1 MSCTQVHDDP
11 NYLSRLLAM
20 CQEQLTI
27 IKGQMSTM
35 THGHKR
41 RPASYS
47 KYEERRR
54 SSVLDTMD
62 PNRKRKPFHHSNMPS
77 SITDSGKVENIAD
90 SETVANYSRL
100 KYYSRLMPPA
110 DDRLRVPDHVLPFYM
125 FSLTSPFGIKKDEQG
140 KQGSI
145 VTIFSIWNTMMG
157 TSLLSMPWA
166 IQQSGFACG
175 VVLLIVMAGL
185 ALYTCYRV
193 IEAVRSLEQ
202 SNPGQIM
209 EFSDACR
216 QYLGR
221 WGLYGSVV
229 FSLSALI
236 GAMIVYWVLMTNFL
250 YSSVYFIYGDATKSL
265 PKDADIIGSHC
276 PIICHKDN
284 GNTSNSTDEPATMFD
299 KVWSETDTV
308 PLYLLII
315 IFPLINFKSPTF
327 FTKFNALGTMS
338 VLFLFVFVIV
348 KAACWGI
355 HFNTVDYDVK
365 LFQIQF
371 PALTGILSLGY
382 FIHNC
387 VSSIMRNQRHPE
399 NNKRDLTIAYI
410 LVAVTYTFVGVVFY
424 ITFPSSKNCIED
436 NLLKNFPHD
445 DVLSFAARLFLLFQ
459 MVSLF
464 PLLMYIMRVQV
475 MHQFFGE
482 IYPSFKHVVVLN
494 AILVSIAI
502 AFAVFF
508 PSIGTIIR
516 FSGSFCGLAYV
527 FTLPSLVYLLRLKE
541 KNALKSYI
549 IGVHAVVMAIGLA
562 NFIAQFLL
570 L

>member
-1 MSCTQVHDDP
+1 MSLDSRIKSGKIMINSDEEDIKPLVNGSVDGDG
-11 NYLSRLLAM
+11 LS
-20 CQEQLTI
+20 Q
-27 IKGQMSTM
+27 GSS
-35 THGHKR
+35 
-41 RPASYS
+41 SYS
-47 KYEERRR
+47 KFEERRR
-54 SSVLDTMD
+54 SSMLDSLD
-62 PNRKRKPFHHSNMPS
+62 PNRKRKPFHHSNMPAAL
-77 SITDSGKVENIAD
+77 TESGKVENMAD
-90 SETVANYSRL
+90 PETVANYSRI

-110 DDRLRVPDHVLPFYM
+110 DERLRIPDHVLPFYM
-125 FSLTSPFGIKKDEQG
+125 FSLTSPFGIKKDEQA

-166 IQQSGFACG
+166 IQQAGFACG
-175 VVLLIVMAGL
+175 IALLVVMAGL

-193 IEAVRSLEQ
+193 IEAVQSLEQ
-202 SNPGQIM
+202 LRPGKIL

-236 GAMIVYWVLMTNFL
+236 GAMVVYWVLMTNFL
-250 YSSVYFIYGDATKSL
+250 YSSVLFIY
-265 PKDADIIGSHC
+265 
-276 PIICHKDN
+276 
-284 GNTSNSTDEPATMFD
+284 
-299 KVWSETDTV
+299 
-308 PLYLLII
+308 
-315 IFPLINFKSPTF
+315 
-327 FTKFNALGTMS
+327 GTMS
-338 VLFLFVFVIV
+338 VVFVFVFVIV
-348 KAACWGI
+348 KAACWGV
-355 HFNTVDYDVK
+355 HFGEEYDVK
-365 LFQIQF
+365 LFQPTF
-371 PALTGILSLGY
+371 PALSGILSLGY

-399 NNKRDLTIAYI
+399 NNKRDLTIAYF

-424 ITFPSSKNCIED
+424 VTFPSSKDCIQD
-436 NLLKNFPHD
+436 NLLKNFPHKD
-445 DVLSFAARLFLLFQ
+445 ILAFAARLFLFFQ

-482 IYPSFKHVVVLN
+482 IYPSFKHVAVLN
-494 AILVSIAI
+494 LILVSIAI
-502 AFAVFF
+502 LFAVFF

-527 FTLPSLVYLLRLKE
+527 FTLPSLVYLLRLQEMKS
-541 KNALKSYI
+541 LKWYI
-549 IGVHAVVMAIGLA
+549 VGVHVVIMSIGLA